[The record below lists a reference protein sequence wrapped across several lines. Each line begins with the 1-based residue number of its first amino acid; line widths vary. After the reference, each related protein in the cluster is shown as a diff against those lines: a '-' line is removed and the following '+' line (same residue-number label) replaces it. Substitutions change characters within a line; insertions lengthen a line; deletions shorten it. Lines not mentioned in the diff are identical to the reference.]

1 MFTDISEDGL
11 SIAKAGVTS
20 LSGLLLPLLRPF
32 HSPGYCSLSFSDLP
46 TPGCYPL
53 QQGDVVFT
61 ALATASFL
69 FRTFLLLVAILRS
82 KGTLFL
88 QPWLLLPFFFGP
100 SYSWLLSFAA
110 RGRCFYSPG
119 YCFLSFSD
127 LPTPGCYPSQQGDVV
142 FTALAT
148 ASFLFRTSL
157 IPVTTSI
164 TQGPFY

>member
-32 HSPGYCSLSFSDLP
+32 HSPGYCFLSFSDLPTPGCYPLQQGDVVFTALATAPFLFGPSYSWLLSFAARGRCFYSPGYCFLSFSDLP

-69 FRTFLLLVAILRS
+69 FRTFLLLVAILCS

-100 SYSWLLSFAA
+100 
-110 RGRCFYSPG
+110 R
-119 YCFLSFSD
+119 
-127 LPTPGCYPSQQGDVV
+127 
-142 FTALAT
+142 
-148 ASFLFRTSL
+148 
-157 IPVTTSI
+157 
-164 TQGPFY
+164 